1 MPFRARAPLRAP
13 AEGGSIFSSNPDDH
27 HDLGLIA
34 HCALSPSSS
43 IFPPHLSRILPR
55 KRSSGDPCGPNALMD
70 SSQSQG
76 GFRSRRSYPAL
87 HHVSLSPLNPRF
99 PIDDDDSDAPDYF
112 SPRHE
117 IPGTPSATRTS
128 YLSSFSV
135 PGTPGVLSH
144 SHSRSGSRVRR
155 HSRSKSSTRIH
166 SSDTNLQSRSV
177 ASPLH
182 HQQNEELRRSRTR
195 SSRRHPDAAA
205 HHNNPDTEWM
215 LRAGIALASST
226 REEKGQSWLVKRQS
240 STSLVSDSHQIDLD
254 SQQQQQPWA
263 SRSSARRS
271 QSGIS
276 TPAAYSRRAS
286 RSGPTS
292 RRSSRPDLAMTS
304 LDITR
309 FSSRQENPTTTSSS
323 GIHTP
328 IEEQSRH
335 MLPDFVDE
343 RIRAEMANIADE
355 EDEEEDNLSF
365 TTTSDSLIASG
376 DEIDEQE
383 FQRLTRER
391 GFGLGSWI
399 DRMVEWTLFGVDDW
413 PLSTTTATT
422 APPAVTSG
430 GAINHDPQSLTHDN
444 IHSQETDT
452 ISIATESDIASISEE
467 KPGTRGGWEDAG
479 WLFRIVKQALS

>member
-1 MPFRARAPLRAP
+1 
-13 AEGGSIFSSNPDDH
+13 
-27 HDLGLIA
+27 
-34 HCALSPSSS
+34 
-43 IFPPHLSRILPR
+43 
-55 KRSSGDPCGPNALMD
+55 MD
-70 SSQSQG
+70 SSQPQS

-87 HHVSLSPLNPRF
+87 HRVSLSPLNPRF
-99 PIDDDDSDAPDYF
+99 PIDDDTDAPDYF

-117 IPGTPSATRTS
+117 TPGTPGATRTS

-144 SHSRSGSRVRR
+144 SHSRSGSRVR
-155 HSRSKSSTRIH
+155 HNSRSKSSTRIH
-166 SSDTNLQSRSV
+166 SSDTNLQSQAV

-182 HQQNEELRRSRTR
+182 HHNEPQRSRTP
-195 SSRRHPDAAA
+195 RRHPTDSTP
-205 HHNNPDTEWM
+205 HHHQDTEWM

-240 STSLVSDSHQIDLD
+240 STSLVSDGHQLDPD
-254 SQQQQQPWA
+254 SQQQHWS
-263 SRSSARRS
+263 SRSTRHSRS
-271 QSGIS
+271 GLS

-286 RSGPTS
+286 RSRPTS

-309 FSSRQENPTTTSSS
+309 ATTRQDIPTTTTS

-328 IEEQSRH
+328 LETDQARH

-343 RIRAEMANIADE
+343 RIRAEMANIQHD
-355 EDEEEDNLSF
+355 EDEDTCS
-365 TTTSDSLIASG
+365 TSSSTDSMLASE

-383 FQRLTRER
+383 LQRLTREQ

-413 PLSTTTATT
+413 PLS
-422 APPAVTSG
+422 APPLPPPPP
-430 GAINHDPQSLTHDN
+430 PQLSLEHPDHNQILTHEN
-444 IHSQETDT
+444 ERLTEETDT
-452 ISIATESDIASISEE
+452 MSIADSDIASVSE
-467 KPGTRGGWEDAG
+467 KPGERGGWEDAG
-479 WLFRIVKQALS
+479 WLFRIVRRALP